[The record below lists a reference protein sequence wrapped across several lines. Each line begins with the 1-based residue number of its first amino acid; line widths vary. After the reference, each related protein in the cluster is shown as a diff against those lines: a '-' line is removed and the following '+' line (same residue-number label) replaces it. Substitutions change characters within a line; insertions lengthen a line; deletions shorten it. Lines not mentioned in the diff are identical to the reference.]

1 MGHAGRLSL
10 GRNDFTILLIQK
22 QPFGA
27 GTVLTWRTC
36 RNPIAS
42 IEAMN
47 DDDIDAD
54 ATDRML
60 LQRMA
65 TGDRAALSVLYRS
78 YHGRLCR
85 FLSRLTRRPDVI
97 EEVVNDCFWI
107 AWQKAGNFHGDSRVS
122 TWLMGIAYRCGLK
135 ALRQHGD
142 EPVEDDTS
150 QEQRTPAHDLDEDRE
165 LRDWL
170 SKGLDHLS
178 VDQRVVIE
186 LVYGVGHTLDDVAV
200 IMQCPVG
207 TVKARLFHARV
218 KLRNVLPALAGDSP
232 KHKENAP

>member
-1 MGHAGRLSL
+1 M
-10 GRNDFTILLIQK
+10 N
-22 QPFGA
+22 
-27 GTVLTWRTC
+27 
-36 RNPIAS
+36 
-42 IEAMN
+42 EA
-47 DDDIDAD
+47 DTDAD

-60 LQRMA
+60 LQRMSA
-65 TGDRAALSVLYRS
+65 GDRAALAVLYRS

-85 FLSRLTRRPDVI
+85 FLSRLTRRADII
-97 EEVVNDCFWI
+97 EEVINDCFWI

-122 TWLMGIAYRCGLK
+122 TWIMGIAYRCGLK

-142 EPVEDDTS
+142 EPVSDDALP
-150 QEQRTPAHDLDEDRE
+150 QDRTPSHNPDEDRE

-186 LVYGVGHTLDDVAV
+186 LVYGVGHSLDDVAA

-218 KLRNVLPALAGDSP
+218 KLRNVLPSLAGDSLASE
-232 KHKENAP
+232 ENAP

>member
-1 MGHAGRLSL
+1 
-10 GRNDFTILLIQK
+10 
-22 QPFGA
+22 
-27 GTVLTWRTC
+27 
-36 RNPIAS
+36 
-42 IEAMN
+42 MN
-47 DDDIDAD
+47 NADIDLD

-60 LQRMA
+60 LQRMS
-65 TGDRAALSVLYRS
+65 TGDRAALAVLYRS

-85 FLSRLTRRPDVI
+85 FLSRLTRRSDVI
-97 EEVVNDCFWI
+97 EEVINDCFWI

-142 EPVEDDTS
+142 EPVEDDKLP
-150 QEQRTPAHDLDEDRE
+150 EQRTAAHDLDDDRE

-170 SKGLDHLS
+170 AKGLEHLS
-178 VDQRVVIE
+178 VDQRAVIE
-186 LVYGVGHTLDDVAV
+186 LVYGVGHSLDEVAV

-207 TVKARLFHARV
+207 TIKARLFHARV

-232 KHKENAP
+232 KHKEKVP